1 MRLLFL
7 TQVLDADDA
16 IQQDQDRLI
25 AAYRREGLAVATA
38 DALRVAADELTAAR
52 IEPIATEV
60 QWRWKQLFSDGGL
73 QLAPDGSIT
82 RLVANETLPWE
93 TLSGGERIWARL
105 VTHLLI
111 IETSTTLPTAWF
123 EARNSIQLSYARP

>member
-1 MRLLFL
+1 M
-7 TQVLDADDA
+7 
-16 IQQDQDRLI
+16 
-25 AAYRREGLAVATA
+25 
-38 DALRVAADELTAAR
+38 TAAR

-73 QLAPDGSIT
+73 QLAPNGTIT

-123 EARNSIQLSYARP
+123 DEPLEHLDPKLRRTVAGYLATATSTTGPNQLIVATYEHEMASQLAADNDTASIVYLR